1 MFCGKGH
8 TESKYNCLTNRE
20 IPSCTGCQMQEPLD
34 GGTVGKHLRQHPSV
48 PQPWAEAGRENRP
61 GATCH
66 FLALLTT
73 KSLPTGQLGA
83 QIFNSGEHQAFLLL
97 PRALSRGNFSTQLY
111 KRPKTELRHGNSLC
125 HRQHPLTFTPG
136 LALIISP
143 IPHKD
148 TPIFIS
154 TVIYNCQSSNT
165 SI

>member
-1 MFCGKGH
+1 MVARWGSTCG
-8 TESKYNCLTNRE
+8 S
-20 IPSCTGCQMQEPLD
+20 IPARRSRGQRQAEKTDQEPPAISW
-34 GGTVGKHLRQHPSV
+34 H
-48 PQPWAEAGRENRP
+48 
-61 GATCH
+61 C
-66 FLALLTT
+66 LTT

-125 HRQHPLTFTPG
+125 HRQHPLTFTTLG

-143 IPHKD
+143 IPHKH

-154 TVIYNCQSSNT
+154 TVIYSCQSSNT